1 MKNIEYGRLR
11 KCSDINM
18 EHPFFEF
25 VDENE
30 DILFDIARSDTNEI
44 RIQFYDGVRSKS
56 MSIDM
61 FEKLIKEAKQEL
73 MEA

>member
-1 MKNIEYGRLR
+1 
-11 KCSDINM
+11 M